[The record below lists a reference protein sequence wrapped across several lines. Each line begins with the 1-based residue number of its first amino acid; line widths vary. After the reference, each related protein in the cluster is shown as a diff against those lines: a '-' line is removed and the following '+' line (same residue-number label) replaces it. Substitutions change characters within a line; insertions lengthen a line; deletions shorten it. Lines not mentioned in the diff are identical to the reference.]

1 MIPLKITLTTH
12 HEEKLIPVAGGTRL
26 MAPKATGHEILLN
39 QLHRRPRRK
48 VMTIT
53 TGPARKNQ
61 RRLP

>member
-12 HEEKLIPVAGGTRL
+12 QEEKLIPVAGGTRL
-26 MAPKATGHEILLN
+26 MAPKATGHDILLKHF
-39 QLHRRPRRK
+39 HRRPRTK